1 MENFLT
7 PFFLIVVVSPILLG
21 TFQMFCTSAIN
32 RPKKTSYMIIMIT
45 DEDTYILQVYIL
57 DKLNSSTELNTLHAI
72 LQITVNFNSRI
83 AIYGVAQQNRKKI
96 IVRYTCCSVEK
107 LIITSESSFLKHLI
121 SMHL

>member
-7 PFFLIVVVSPILLG
+7 PFFLIDVVSPKLLG

-72 LQITVNFNSRI
+72 LQITFNFNSRI
-83 AIYGVAQQNRKKI
+83 AIMASLNRTEKK
-96 IVRYTCCSVEK
+96 
-107 LIITSESSFLKHLI
+107 SS
-121 SMHL
+121 